1 MRTLTTLLL
10 FLLFQYSWNVA
21 QEGDFKNLS
30 TAQGKKIYTITF
42 VDSNNGWAE
51 SAFGNILVTTN
62 GGNEWKV
69 KTGTELEKMKTISQK
84 GNKNG
89 WSANIYCEVMQ
100 SKDGGESWKPFP
112 KKLEEHFCM
121 VYFKDENTGW
131 KVAEEFLQ
139 KVVSTIVASLK
150 DNIWEQKIG
159 VSFKCREYYTDM
171 NTVWSV
177 GWCFNNLVSN
187 PL

>member
-1 MRTLTTLLL
+1 MRILTILLL
-10 FLLFQYSWNVA
+10 FLLFQYSSNVA

-30 TAQGKKIYTITF
+30 TAQGKRIYTIKF
-42 VDSNNGWAE
+42 IDSNNGWAE
-51 SAFGNILVTTN
+51 SVFGDILITTN
-62 GGNEWKV
+62 GGNAWRV
-69 KTGTELEKMKTISQK
+69 KTRAELEKIKTISQR

-100 SKDGGESWKPFP
+100 SKDGGESWRPYT
-112 KKLEEHFCM
+112 KKQEEHFCA
-121 VYFKDENTGW
+121 VYFKDENTGL

-139 KVVSTIVASLK
+139 KVVTTIATSLR
-150 DNIWEQKIG
+150 DNNWEQKIG
-159 VSFKCREYYTDM
+159 VPYKCREYYTDM
-171 NTVWSV
+171 NTGWAV